1 MTALPQSLQLAQS
14 SGAQGGYAMGGETGG
29 FVYNKGLDW
38 KTALIIGGVIIVL
51 WLMMRKA

>member
-1 MTALPQSLQLAQS
+1 MSALPQSLQVAQNS
-14 SGAQGGYAMGGETGG
+14 SAKSGSAYGGQTGG

-38 KTALIIGGVIIVL
+38 QTALVIGGVIIVL